1 MHPALAHCRSS
12 LARTLARALVAV
24 TLSAAAVG
32 AMAQEI
38 SFGVIATDSA
48 STQRERWEPFFRD
61 MEKKTGLTVRS
72 FYAPDY
78 AGVIE
83 AMRFNK
89 VQVAWY
95 GNKAAM
101 EAVDRANGEIF
112 AQVMY
117 ADGTFGYHALLIAH
131 KDSPYNSV
139 EDVLKNGK
147 NINFSIGDP
156 NSTSGFL
163 VPTFYIFA
171 RNGVDHRTAFKTVR
185 NASHGANI
193 QAVLARQ
200 VDVATNNTED
210 MGKLQQTR
218 PELYSQLKILWRSPM
233 IPSDPFVWRKDLD
246 PAVKAKLKSFVLN
259 YAKTD
264 PEEKRILGVIY
275 NYGGFRD
282 SNNDQLIPIR
292 QLELFRDR
300 ARIAAD
306 DKLAADEKTR
316 QLAEIDRRLAALSP
330 K

>member
-1 MHPALAHCRSS
+1 MNTHTLRRLLA
-12 LARTLARALVAV
+12 AATLA
-24 TLSAAAVG
+24 LSAGG
-32 AMAQEI
+32 ALAQEI
-38 SFGVIATDSA
+38 NFGIIATDSA

-61 MEKKTGLTVRS
+61 MEKKTGLTVKS

-89 VQVAWY
+89 IQVAWY
-95 GNKAAM
+95 GNKSAM
-101 EAVDRANGEIF
+101 EAVDRANGEVF

-117 ADGTFGYHALLIAH
+117 ADGTYGYHGLLIAH
-131 KDSPYNSV
+131 KDSPYNTV
-139 EDVLKNGK
+139 DDVLKNGK
-147 NINFSIGDP
+147 QINFSIGDP

-163 VPTFYIFA
+163 IPTFYVFA
-171 RNGVDHRTAFKTVR
+171 KNGVDHRSAFKTVR

-193 QAVLARQ
+193 QAVLAKQ

-210 MGKLQQTR
+210 MGKLEATK
-218 PELYSQLKILWRSPM
+218 PELYSQLKVLWRSPL

-246 PAVKAKLKSFVLN
+246 PAVKAKLKSFVLG

-264 PEEKRILGVIY
+264 PQEKAILKVIY

-300 ARIAAD
+300 AKASGD
-306 DKLAADEKTR
+306 EKLAADEKAKVI
-316 QLAEIDRRLAALSP
+316 AEIDRKLAALSAN
-330 K
+330 

>member
-1 MHPALAHCRSS
+1 MIHTTRRCAIAALA
-12 LARTLARALVAV
+12 ALSIAP
-24 TLSAAAVG
+24 LAAAQ
-32 AMAQEI
+32 AQEI

-61 MEKKTGLTVRS
+61 MEKKTGLTVKS

-101 EAVDRANGEIF
+101 EAVDRAQGEIF

-131 KDSPYNSV
+131 KDSPYNNLD
-139 EDVLKNGK
+139 DVLRNSK

-171 RNGVDHRTAFKTVR
+171 RNGIDHRTAFKTIR
-185 NASHGANI
+185 NASHGANL

-210 MGKLQQTR
+210 YGKLQSSR
-218 PELYSQLKILWRSPM
+218 PELASQVKVLWRSPL

-246 PAVKAKLKSFVLN
+246 PAVQAKLRNFVLN

-275 NYGGFRD
+275 NYGGFRE

-300 ARIAAD
+300 ARVQND
-306 DKLAADEKTR
+306 DKLAADEKTK
-316 QLAEIDRRLAALSP
+316 QLAEIDRRLAALGGR
-330 K
+330 

>member
-1 MHPALAHCRSS
+1 MKS
-12 LARTLARALVAV
+12 LFRRWF
-24 TLSAAAVG
+24 AAVLLVLTI
-32 AMAQEI
+32 APAHAQEI
-38 SFGVIATDSA
+38 NFGIIATDSA
-48 STQRERWEPFFRD
+48 SAQRDRWEPFFRD
-61 MEKKTGLTVRS
+61 MEKKTGLKVTA

-89 VQVAWY
+89 IQVAWY
-95 GNKAAM
+95 GNKSAM
-101 EAVDRANGEIF
+101 EAVDRSNGEVF

-117 ADGTFGYHALLIAH
+117 ADGTFGYHGLLITH
-131 KDSPYNSV
+131 KDSPYKTV
-139 EDVLKNGK
+139 EDVLRQSKS
-147 NINFSIGDP
+147 INFGIGDP

-163 VPTFYIFA
+163 VPSFYVFA
-171 RNGVDHRTAFKTVR
+171 QNNVDHRSAFKTVR

-210 MGKLQQTR
+210 MTKLESSR
-218 PELYSQLKILWRSPM
+218 PDLFAQLRVIWTSPL

-246 PAVKAKLKSFVLN
+246 PAVKAKLKSFVLG

-264 PEEKRILGVIY
+264 PQEKAILKNIY
-275 NYGGFRD
+275 SYGGFRD

-300 ARIAAD
+300 RKAEGDER
-306 DKLAADEKTR
+306 LSADEKTR
-316 QLAEIDRRLAALSP
+316 AIAEIDRKLAAL
-330 K
+330 KK

>member
-1 MHPALAHCRSS
+1 MHTITRRALAA
-12 LARTLARALVAV
+12 LALGLAG
-24 TLSAAAVG
+24 VG
-32 AMAQEI
+32 AASAQEI
-38 SFGVIATDSA
+38 NFGIIATDSA

-61 MEKKTGLTVRS
+61 MEKKTGLTIKS

-95 GNKAAM
+95 GNKSAM
-101 EAVDRANGEIF
+101 EAVDRANAEVF

-117 ADGTFGYHALLIAH
+117 ADGSYGYHGLLIAH
-131 KDSPYNSV
+131 KDSPYNTLD
-139 EDVLKNGK
+139 DVLKNSK

-163 VPTFYIFA
+163 VPTFYVFA
-171 RNGVDHRTAFKTVR
+171 KNNVDHRSAFKTVR

-193 QAVLARQ
+193 QAVLAKQ

-210 MGKLQQTR
+210 MTKLQSSK
-218 PELYSQLKILWRSPM
+218 PDLYSQLKILWTSPL
-233 IPSDPFVWRKDLD
+233 IPSDPFVFRKDLD
-246 PAVKAKLKSFVLN
+246 PAVKAKIKNFVLG

-264 PEEKRILGVIY
+264 AQEKAILQQIY
-275 NYGGFRD
+275 NYGGFRE

-300 ARIAAD
+300 TKAASD
-306 DKLAADEKTR
+306 EKLGTEEKTKLLADIDRKLAALGK
-316 QLAEIDRRLAALSP
+316 
-330 K
+330 

>member
-1 MHPALAHCRSS
+1 MSSCTRLLGSLVLGLAATALQ
-12 LARTLARALVAV
+12 
-24 TLSAAAVG
+24 
-32 AMAQEI
+32 AQEI
-38 SFGVIATDSA
+38 NFGVIATDSA
-48 STQRERWEPFFRD
+48 STQRERWEPFFAD
-61 MEKKTGLTVRS
+61 MAKKTGLTIKS

-101 EAVDRANGEIF
+101 EAVDRSNGEVF

-117 ADGTFGYHALLIAH
+117 ADGTFCYHGLLVAH

-139 EDVLKNGK
+139 DDVLKNSK
-147 NINFSIGDP
+147 SINFSIGDP

-163 VPTFYIFA
+163 VPTFYVFA
-171 RNGVDHRTAFKTVR
+171 KNGVDHRTAFKTVR
-185 NASHGANI
+185 NASHGANL
-193 QAVLARQ
+193 QAVLAKQ

-210 MGKLQQTR
+210 LTKLENSK
-218 PELYSQLKILWRSPM
+218 PELASQVKVLWKSPL

-246 PAVKAKLKSFVLN
+246 PAVKAKLKAFVLG

-264 PEEKRILGVIY
+264 PAEKAILKNIY
-275 NYGGFRD
+275 SYGGFRE

-300 ARIAAD
+300 AKAESN
-306 DKLAADEKTR
+306 DKLSADER
-316 QLAEIDRRLAALSP
+316 ARLLADIDRRLAALG